1 MRISDWSSDGCSSD
15 LVTTARPLHNDDVV
29 AVPLF
34 EDTLAVVARAGHPLV
49 REGVGSLADLGRY
62 PWILPRYGT
71 PTRRRC
77 DALLQQIG
85 GVVHAGLIETGAL
98 VSGRSEEHTSELQ
111 SLMRISYAVFCL

>member
-71 PTRRRC
+71 PTPRRC
-77 DALLQQIG
+77 DALLQPTG
-85 GVVHAGLIETGAL
+85 GVVTHGLLEPRPPDS
-98 VSGRSEEHTSELQ
+98 VSPLLPASASPPPPSPPPHPS
-111 SLMRISYAVFCL
+111 

>member
-29 AVPLF
+29 AVPLS

-49 REGVGSLADLGRY
+49 REGVGSLADTGRY

-85 GVVHAGLIETGAL
+85 RVVP
-98 VSGRSEEHTSELQ
+98 RSEEHTSELQ
-111 SLMRISYAVFCL
+111 SLMRISYAAFCLKT